1 VLELNGAV
9 DFNELYAP
17 GEDIYAAAMVA
28 IVGRLRGAPVLP
40 LEPIEAL
47 GA

>member
-9 DFNELYAP
+9 DFAHQYAP
-17 GEDIYAAAMVA
+17 GDDIFASAMQA
-28 IVGRLRGAPVLP
+28 LTARLRRAPVLP